1 MKFSSSTIF
10 FTLVAAALSQVA
22 ASSAVNTADECG
34 ALGVMEVPEILPEG
48 VDPTAIRKCAGHPL
62 GINGTRPGH
71 NSLEGL
77 VRRACVTSGPTV
89 GCEVESGVGYCWKVC
104 GTGGEWCWTASNGGF
119 GGWDTCITASNCG
132 TDNNE
137 YGCGAGGCNNCG
149 CSCFHPTE

>member
-1 MKFSSSTIF
+1 
-10 FTLVAAALSQVA
+10 
-22 ASSAVNTADECG
+22 
-34 ALGVMEVPEILPEG
+34 MEVPEILPEG
-48 VDPTAIRKCAGHPL
+48 VDPTSIRKCAGHPL

-71 NSLEGL
+71 NSLEGKDERIIRTDSCLMLTILSFLGL

-119 GGWDTCITASNCG
+119 GGWDTCISASNCG

-137 YGCGAGGCNNCG
+137 YGCGAGGCDNCG
-149 CSCFHPTE
+149 CSCSHPTE